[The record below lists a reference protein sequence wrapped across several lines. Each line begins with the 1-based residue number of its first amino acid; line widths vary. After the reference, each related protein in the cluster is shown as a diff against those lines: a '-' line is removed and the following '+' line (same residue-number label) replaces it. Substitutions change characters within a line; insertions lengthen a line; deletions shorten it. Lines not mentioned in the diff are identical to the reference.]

1 MKKNLWMIAPII
13 AVVIMIIATLF
24 ALPKSKVTGGYDDVL
39 TINNI
44 EVKIIS
50 TQLVQEEGVI
60 FVEMLTSITNRSGNE
75 LKITNDNFDFS
86 SEKPTQTINLSIP
99 KNQKVNVRQLYSYSG
114 IISHYKVNVLGK
126 VLSFDFTIKNNELAR
141 KNIELKSQLKEN
153 FDESL
158 KKQQEAAT
166 TVRVQEEEKTT
177 KENQEVVKTAETH
190 KVAYDKETQEDKE
203 IKTIMGTYFSQSIQ
217 DTSSI
222 LINGDYTA
230 KVMVDCEKEKGEL
243 VIDKLHKT
251 FSNNKTVFTGEYQSE
266 KLGSGTIVFS
276 YINDHIL
283 VLGSPIQC
291 LIGISYAKQ

>member
-1 MKKNLWMIAPII
+1 MKKKLWIIAPIV
-13 AVVIMIIATLF
+13 AVIVMIVATFLT
-24 ALPKSKVTGGYDDVL
+24 LPKNKVTGGYDDVL
-39 TINNI
+39 AINNI
-44 EVKIIS
+44 EFKIIS
-50 TQLVQEEGVI
+50 TQLVQEDGVI
-60 FVEMLTSITNRSGNE
+60 FVEMLTSITNKSGKE

-86 SEKPTQTINLSIP
+86 SEKPTQVINLTIQ

-114 IISHYKVNVLGK
+114 TISHYKVNVLGK

-141 KNIELKSQLKEN
+141 KNIELKAQLKEN
-153 FDESL
+153 FEEGL
-158 KKQQEAAT
+158 KKQQESAT
-166 TVRVQEEEKTT
+166 MIRVQEEEKTT

-190 KVAYDKETQEDKE
+190 KVAYEKETQDDKE
-203 IKTIMGTYFSQSIQ
+203 IKNIMGTYFSQSIQ

-230 KVMVDCEKEKGEL
+230 KIMVDCEKENGEL

-251 FSNNKTVFTGEYQSE
+251 FSNNKTVFTGEYHSD